1 MKLEPQK
8 YAAANSPINPPTS
21 GKSHMFRADVS
32 TKSSVSPNGII
43 VRKDS
48 KSLKVFIAFAFD
60 IYPITVHNRI

>member
-1 MKLEPQK
+1 
-8 YAAANSPINPPTS
+8 
-21 GKSHMFRADVS
+21 MFRADVS